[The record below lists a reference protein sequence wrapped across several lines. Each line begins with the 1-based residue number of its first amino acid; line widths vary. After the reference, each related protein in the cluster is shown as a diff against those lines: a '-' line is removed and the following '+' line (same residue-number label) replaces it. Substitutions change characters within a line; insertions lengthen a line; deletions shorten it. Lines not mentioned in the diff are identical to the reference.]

1 MSASRPPCWP
11 SGTVLA
17 VTLRGGRSQSHRRA
31 RAAVSPSRASQSP
44 AFGRRSS
51 HESSWHSLLVNWASE
66 PVSLRHPGMG
76 PEAPAERDGTGVL
89 LESKQRELY
98 WCQYG
103 RLRERTHHLITVS
116 SVSDSST
123 VVTDPSNSDSSTW

>member
-76 PEAPAERDGTGVL
+76 PEAPARKRWHGRFARIHATGTVL
-89 LESKQRELY
+89 VPIPQAPGTYPSPH
-98 WCQYG
+98 YG
-103 RLRERTHHLITVS
+103 K
-116 SVSDSST
+116 
-123 VVTDPSNSDSSTW
+123 